1 MIKTV
6 MLCGEEF
13 EENGKYYFK
22 NVDDVINDFLEE
34 NNVEYVDLKIIS
46 QEHYE
51 VILVYKTKEDK

>member
-6 MLCGEEF
+6 MLCGEKF

>member
-34 NNVEYVDLKIIS
+34 NNKSRRL
-46 QEHYE
+46 
-51 VILVYKTKEDK
+51 